1 EKIILG
7 MGRPADFEAEEA
19 DSTSGS
25 KTYASTSETGE
36 QTYRESAP
44 AGRGRLYRN
53 ADDKILGGVCSG
65 LANYIG
71 IDPVVAR
78 IVFLVFIGALFWVYM
93 LLWIIVPSKSMESN
107 ITRRLYRNPD
117 DKVIAGVASGLA
129 AYFNIDTWIP
139 RLIFALPFLVAVVSG
154 TIGNLFWWHWE
165 PGFFLSGSVGTT
177 LFLTYIVLWIAV
189 PLASTA
195 S

>member
-1 EKIILG
+1 
-7 MGRPADFEAEEA
+7 
-19 DSTSGS
+19 
-25 KTYASTSETGE
+25 
-36 QTYRESAP
+36 
-44 AGRGRLYRN
+44 
-53 ADDKILGGVCSG
+53 
-65 LANYIG
+65 
-71 IDPVVAR
+71 
-78 IVFLVFIGALFWVYM
+78 
-93 LLWIIVPSKSMESN
+93 
-107 ITRRLYRNPD
+107 
-117 DKVIAGVASGLA
+117 KVIAGVASGLA

-195 S
+195 SEKLEMRGEKINLNSIKNTVPEDLGSFKG